1 MHNTGCLGL
10 VHWND
15 PEGWYGEGVVKA
27 NFPSTRKPSHRQ
39 VFEEFW
45 NLRGNITWREK

>member
-1 MHNTGCLGL
+1 MTKRETKELGTET
-10 VHWND
+10 H
-15 PEGWYGEGVVKA
+15 PGEGVMKV

-45 NLRGNITWREK
+45 NLREKHNLEEKK